1 MSSAPLILIIGMLN
15 HLRNYKKCGK
25 LYSRTNE
32 QMIDRMQITF
42 INMGLKEVDQGVI
55 TFNEYKALRLIV
67 LGEDYGKS

>member
-1 MSSAPLILIIGMLN
+1 
-15 HLRNYKKCGK
+15 
-25 LYSRTNE
+25 
-32 QMIDRMQITF
+32 MIDRMQITF